1 MSVAGPE
8 RERLDA
14 EAAGGE
20 PPGTQVG
27 AGTVVGTDPAAPA
40 PGGAVPARLHALDAA
55 RGLAIVVMLVVMNP
69 GPAGELPDQLHH
81 PPWHGLTFADLFF
94 PLFLFAVGVSMTL
107 SRRGL
112 DVRHALYRAGVLFVL
127 GVALASLKHER
138 LALTGVL
145 QHIAG
150 SYLLAL
156 AVLRLPRRWQPP
168 VAAGMVVLAWVAF
181 VAWAGPGADP
191 WGRSGTLAHA
201 VDARVNGGFTSEG
214 TLQTA
219 ASAVTVLG
227 GAFAGRWIRRVPDRR
242 RLVRG
247 VAAAAAA
254 MLGLGLLMALAVPVN
269 KRLWTPSFTV
279 LTLGTSLAWL
289 ALGVWLVDVRRA
301 RRATAPL
308 VHLGANPIFVYA
320 LSMAA
325 LAVLRNHG
333 DALTPAFA
341 PGGNVVAGAFAYA
354 AAWTA
359 LWWLVAFVL
368 YRRRIF
374 VKI

>member
-1 MSVAGPE
+1 MNVAGPE
-8 RERLDA
+8 RLSEDVAGA
-14 EAAGGE
+14 EAPA
-20 PPGTQVG
+20 TDVT
-27 AGTVVGTDPAAPA
+27 ADTTVATGPAAPA
-40 PGGAVPARLHALDAA
+40 PVASVSTRLHALDAA

-112 DVRHALYRAGVLFVL
+112 DPRHALYRAGVLFVL

-168 VAAGMVVLAWVAF
+168 VAAGMVLLAWAAF
-181 VAWAGPGADP
+181 VAWAGPGDDP

-201 VDARVNGGFTSEG
+201 VDGRVLGGFTSEG

-227 GAFAGRWIRRVPDRR
+227 GAFAGRWIRQEPDRR
-242 RLVRG
+242 RVARR
-247 VAAAAAA
+247 VAAGAAV
-254 MLGLGLLMALAVPVN
+254 MLGIGLLMALSVPVN

-289 ALGVWLVDVRRA
+289 AAGVWLIDVRRV

-308 VHLGANPIFVYA
+308 VHLGANPIFIYV

-341 PGGNVVAGAFAYA
+341 PGGSVVLGAFAYA
-354 AAWTA
+354 VAWTA
-359 LWWLVAFVL
+359 LWWLVALVL